1 MELLFVVWMSEARG
15 RAEVT
20 AGVTS
25 KELDVT
31 ADGVWVG
38 WGGGLQWNG
47 WNFGCALQAELDM
60 STPRQNQS
68 KHLSER
74 FHDSTGKINVRF
86 RFTSQELINL
96 MVFKKQFL
104 RSNLME
110 QSPAPEADSY
120 SDTLKIHGILW
131 NLKVN

>member
-38 WGGGLQWNG
+38 WGFTVEWMEFRLCPSSRTGYVYTP
-47 WNFGCALQAELDM
+47 AE
-60 STPRQNQS
+60 S
-68 KHLSER
+68 K
-74 FHDSTGKINVRF
+74 
-86 RFTSQELINL
+86 
-96 MVFKKQFL
+96 
-104 RSNLME
+104 
-110 QSPAPEADSY
+110 
-120 SDTLKIHGILW
+120 
-131 NLKVN
+131 